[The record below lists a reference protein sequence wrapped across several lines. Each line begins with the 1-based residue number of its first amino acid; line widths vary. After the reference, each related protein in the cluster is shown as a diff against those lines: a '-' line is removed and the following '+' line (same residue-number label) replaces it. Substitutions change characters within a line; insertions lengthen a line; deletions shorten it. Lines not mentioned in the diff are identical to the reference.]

1 MTIIRKKCRRA
12 HAPARA
18 FVKRGGI
25 VLLAAAMSFWAASCA
40 PKSGDSSPETEKDR
54 QDVWIEEADRAVSF
68 VRMHP
73 GAAQKNGY
81 LTWKLFKNANDGR
94 EQWRA
99 DDRPISDAAAADLKA
114 LLDAVASV
122 SAPSDGIYGCR
133 VRDAMPQYRLDF
145 RRDGHDYRVL
155 SVSDCAGGAPFNVIA
170 DGEYRIDLTENIGQK
185 LQKALQSSGMTLAVG
200 SVPGM
205 MMLDAPAV
213 ISGYDGKG
221 SISPKQAYGEKI
233 REDSEFSAFLAQ
245 MTKVFGAEPS
255 IRIACNQAK
264 TADCSSI
271 HAQYA
276 FEKSTMKYVLPLVWS
291 NGSLSYGS
299 PLPPP
304 DDVAALGAFA
314 ASPLFAQ
321 YAALGDA
328 PAEFAFKPETDCALV
343 RGLAP
348 HMDKNGDVSC
358 AGWLLFGGSRPN
370 AMYFVGLDALWI
382 PSRNSQSWIS
392 AVCRWKQLPKQ
403 AKSIVCA
410 QSALPAALNV
420 FWRGDGT
427 VYGFETRDGKTKIVK

>member
-1 MTIIRKKCRRA
+1 MTIIRNTCR
-12 HAPARA
+12 HAPTPLRSL
-18 FVKRGGI
+18 VKRGFAG
-25 VLLAAAMSFWAASCA
+25 LLAAEMSFLASSCA
-40 PKSGDSSPETEKDR
+40 PNPADSSPETEKDR
-54 QDVWIEEADRAVSF
+54 QDVWTEAADRAVSF

-81 LTWKLFKNANDGR
+81 LTWKLFKNARDGR

-99 DDRPISDAAAADLKA
+99 GDRPISDAAAADLEE
-114 LLDAVASV
+114 LLDAVAAV

-133 VRDAMPQYRLDF
+133 MRGDMPQYRLDF
-145 RRDGHDYRVL
+145 RRGGHEYRAI

-185 LQKALQSSGMTLAVG
+185 LQKALQSSGMALAVG

-205 MMLDAPAV
+205 MMLDAPAA
-213 ISGYDGKG
+213 ISGYDGKAG
-221 SISPKQAYGEKI
+221 ISPKKAYDEKI
-233 REDSEFSAFLAQ
+233 RENPEFSAFLTQ

-276 FEKSTMKYVLPLVWS
+276 FETSAMKYVFALVWH
-291 NGSLSYGS
+291 NGELSYGS
-299 PLPPP
+299 PLPTP
-304 DDVAALGAFA
+304 DDVAALGDFA

-321 YAALGDA
+321 YAAIGEA

-348 HMDKNGDVSC
+348 HMDKTGDVSC
-358 AGWLLFGGSRPN
+358 AGWQLFGGSRPN
-370 AMYFVGLDALWI
+370 AVYYVGLDALWI
-382 PSRNSQSWIS
+382 PSQNSQSWIS

-403 AKSIVCA
+403 AKAIVCA
-410 QSALPAALNV
+410 QRALPASLNV
-420 FWRGDGT
+420 FWRGGGT
-427 VYGFETRDGKTKIVK
+427 VYGFETRDGKTKVVK